1 MQNQKLMGL
10 LLSSFLIQSC
20 SVLDEGSIAPGY
32 VEAFNAVKNILIK
45 EENKDIT
52 PELIERIPYASAKLS
67 IGNGTEGLVILESKR
82 GEYETWI
89 SADSVFLI
97 LKKGR
102 IIQTA
107 GLANN
112 LDDIYSDYD
121 VVDYLKHELLE
132 FSSYYNFRNPELKN
146 LKVQVSVARIGI
158 TEVKLFNGYQELL
171 MYEETIKNKSLGW
184 KAINQ
189 YFYNEEGILIKS
201 KQSISPKLPPFYL
214 EITKKPAI

>member
-1 MQNQKLMGL
+1 MQNQKPAGL
-10 LLSSFLIQSC
+10 LLSLFLIQSC

-32 VEAFNAVKNILIK
+32 VAAFNAVKNILIK

-52 PELIERIPYASAKLS
+52 PELINRIPYASAKLS

-82 GEYETWI
+82 GEYETWV

-97 LKKGR
+97 LKKGK

-121 VVDYLKHELLE
+121 VNDYLEHEHLE
-132 FSSYYNFRNPELKN
+132 FSSYYNYRNPELKN
-146 LKVQVSVARIGI
+146 LKVQVSVTRIGF
-158 TEVKLFNGYQELL
+158 TEVKLFNGYQKLL
-171 MYEETIKNKSLGW
+171 MYEEIIRNKTLGW

-189 YFYNEEGILIKS
+189 YFFNNEGILIKS
-201 KQSISPKLPPFYL
+201 KQSISPKLPFFYL